1 MSDRRAQSVGDAD
14 RDIRQYLIRVAA
26 TIGDALHDGLVG
38 LYVHGS
44 LAAGTFR
51 RERSNIDLL
60 AVAARRLL
68 PNERAQVARNLV
80 LLSDARPVPADIDVA
95 VLRESDVRTYVHPM
109 PYQVRYRADL
119 HEPIRRG
126 GVDFQRDE
134 RDATLASDI
143 VCARE
148 RGVVLVGPPAERLFG
163 PVPWHAYVAG
173 RQEAFLAS
181 GRELTA
187 RPLTA
192 ILAACRV
199 LYGTTSRELHWLSK
213 DDAAAWA
220 LERVP
225 DEFRSVVN
233 DALQLYRGSKTA
245 EDVVLHEQAIRAFRS
260 YVAEQAQ
267 PAFERAT
274 DAGAE

>member
-1 MSDRRAQSVGDAD
+1 MSDRRGQSVGDAD

-60 AVAARRLL
+60 AVAARYLL

-95 VLRESDVRTYVHPM
+95 VLREADVRTYVHPM

-126 GVDFQRDE
+126 RVDYE
-134 RDATLASDI
+134 RNAHDATLAGDI
-143 VCARE
+143 LSARE
-148 RGVVLVGPPAERLFG
+148 RGVVLVGPPAERVFG

-173 RQEAFLAS
+173 LQEEFLAT
-181 GRELTA
+181 GRDLA
-187 RPLTA
+187 QRPLTA

-199 LYGTTSRELHWLSK
+199 LYGTSEREMHRLPK
-213 DDAAAWA
+213 DQAAAWA
-220 LERVP
+220 LERIP

-233 DALQLYRGSKTA
+233 DALQLYRGTKTA
-245 EDVVLHEQAIRAFRS
+245 EDVVLNEHDVRAFRS
-260 YVAEQAQ
+260 YVAERAQ
-267 PAFERAT
+267 PAFERAS
-274 DAGAE
+274 DSGE